1 MRNVFQVII
10 LLDMEQSVP
19 PEENCY
25 NGDKDL
31 GICIE
36 CKDNY
41 YLDFNDGKCKSNQ
54 ENNEF

>member
-1 MRNVFQVII
+1 
-10 LLDMEQSVP
+10 MEQSVP

-41 YLDFNDGKCKSNQ
+41 YLDFNDGKCKPNQ